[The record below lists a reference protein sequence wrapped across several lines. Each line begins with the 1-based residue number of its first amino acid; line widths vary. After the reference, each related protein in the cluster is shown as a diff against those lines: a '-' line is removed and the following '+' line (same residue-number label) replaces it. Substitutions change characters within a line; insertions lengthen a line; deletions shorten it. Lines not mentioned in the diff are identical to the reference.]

1 MTLILNISF
10 FIFIGVCISLAYS
23 GCKKDMETTAPL
35 QQIRNDS
42 RKVEEKREKKKDFV
56 EAKVEHD
63 TENPPTYSEV
73 FKS

>member
-1 MTLILNISF
+1 MTLVLDITF
-10 FIFIGVCISLAYS
+10 VIFIGVCVSLAYN
-23 GCKKDMETTAPL
+23 GCKQDMETTAPL

-42 RKVEEKREKKKDFV
+42 RKLEEKPEKEKDFV
-56 EAKVEHD
+56 EAEVEPD